1 MSIGMVI
8 KGPEG
13 LVLAADS
20 RQTITAR
27 APDGTPIN
35 VNFDNARKLF
45 RVPTPEEG
53 PKYDRHPMGLVT
65 YGLGGLG
72 PRSVSS
78 LIVEFTST
86 GIGYQVGGV
95 REFAE
100 RLGAHFKGLW
110 AEAMPP
116 DYRGPGIS
124 FIVAG
129 MDPRD
134 TFGKM
139 FVVEVP
145 EPATPEERSG
155 GQGEFGITWGG
166 QREVVDRLLRGY
178 DMRAL
183 DVVREH
189 LSLDATQVGE
199 IERKLGMLSMQ
210 IPVQMLPLQDCIDLA
225 IFFVRTT
232 IAAQTLTIGLR
243 GCGGP
248 IDIAVITPEKDFL
261 WVHKKDL
268 RGEQGYALRYGQG
281 E

>member
-27 APDGTPIN
+27 AQDNTPIP
-35 VNFDNARKLF
+35 VNFDNARKVIKIPLPNNLP
-45 RVPTPEEG
+45 V
-53 PKYDRHPMGLVT
+53 GLVT

-72 PRSVSS
+72 LRSISS
-78 LIVEFTST
+78 LVLEFTSS
-86 GIGYQVGGV
+86 GLSGVGSV

-100 RLGAHFKGLW
+100 KLGSHFKGLW
-110 AEAMPP
+110 EKAMPP
-116 DYRGPGIS
+116 GYSGPGIS

-129 MDPRD
+129 MDPQD
-134 TFGKM
+134 IFGKV
-139 FVVEVP
+139 FVVELP

-155 GQGEFGITWGG
+155 GAGEFGITWGG

-178 DMRAL
+178 D
-183 DVVREH
+183 VRVLRMVQEH
-189 LSLDATQVGE
+189 LSIGPDKMAEVE
-199 IERKLGMLSMQ
+199 AKLAMLTMQ
-210 IPVQMLPLQDCIDLA
+210 IPFQMLPLQDCIDLA

-248 IDIAVITPEKDFL
+248 IDIAVITPEKEFR
-261 WVHKKDL
+261 WVQEKAL
-268 RGEQGYALRYGQG
+268 RGERGYALRYGQ
-281 E
+281 EE